1 MSIIEGTKPKTAT
14 MSPDNAVLRDHHMHD
29 SMAGNILKY
38 NITMSVYVR
47 GAGEERKGRE
57 WGGGRRRGEEG
68 RKERGRRTED
78 SYIKRS
84 KTMLSSTTLKG
95 FMGLFFLIII

>member
-1 MSIIEGTKPKTAT
+1 MSEGLGKRGK
-14 MSPDNAVLRDHHMHD
+14 
-29 SMAGNILKY
+29 AG
-38 NITMSVYVR
+38 S
-47 GAGEERKGRE
+47 GE
-57 WGGGRRRGEEG
+57 GEEG